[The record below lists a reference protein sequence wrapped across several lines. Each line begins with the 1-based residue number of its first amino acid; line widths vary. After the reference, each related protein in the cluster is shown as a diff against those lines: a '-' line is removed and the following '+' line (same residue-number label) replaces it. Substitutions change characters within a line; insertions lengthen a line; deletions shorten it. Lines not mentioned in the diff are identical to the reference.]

1 MNSKKVNRIFLAI
14 ILLHILAV
22 VLFGIF
28 YSVFTLEIVPN
39 FIISQAIVLVPA
51 LIGVLFAKE
60 NIIKLANFR
69 KIKISSVLM
78 IILFTF
84 LAMPLA
90 TLINAISLLFVDNT
104 VAGMSG
110 DILSVPFVVM
120 LFIIGIFGPFCEELV
135 FRGIIYQGYKKSG
148 TVLQALLLSSV
159 LFSLMHMNFNQ
170 AAYAVVIGVIL
181 VLLVE
186 ATDSIWS
193 AILCHV
199 VFNSQQVCMMYL
211 YDTITPEMA
220 SLDGVQDQMT
230 TDMILIAIS
239 VYLIIAAITTTLAM
253 CVLVWIA
260 KNENRQEN
268 LRAIW
273 SRRKEKRGNKMIT
286 VPLLLGV
293 VLALSYMSLSIIL

>member
-14 ILLHILAV
+14 ILLHILLI
-22 VLFGIF
+22 VLLSIF

-39 FIISQAIVLVPA
+39 FIISQSIVLIPA

-60 NIIKLANFR
+60 NIIKLANFH
-69 KIKISSVLM
+69 KIKISTVFM
-78 IILFTF
+78 TILFTY

-90 TLINAISLLFVDNT
+90 SLINAISLLFVDNT
-104 VAGMSG
+104 VAEMSG
-110 DILSVPFVVM
+110 DILNVPFGVM

-148 TVLQALLLSSV
+148 TALQALILSAV

-170 AAYAVVIGVIL
+170 AAYALVIGIIL
-181 VLLVE
+181 ALLVE
-186 ATDSIWS
+186 ATGSIWS
-193 AILCHV
+193 AVLCHA

-211 YDTITPEMA
+211 YDAITSA
-220 SLDGVQDQMT
+220 VDGLEEVQSQMT
-230 TDMILIAIS
+230 TEMILMAIS
-239 VYLIIAAITTTLAM
+239 SFLIIAAITTTLAA

-260 KNENRQEN
+260 KNENRLEHM
-268 LRAIW
+268 RAIW
-273 SRRKEKRGNKMIT
+273 NKRNNKKGNKMVT

-293 VLALSYMSLSIIL
+293 VLALSYMSLFVIF